1 MLYGIYDKDGKLA
14 FVNEAEDEDDVWTWF
29 LGFPDEGEIEAK
41 KAEGYSIHE
50 VTVEKKHGN
59 DDKPDERL
67 AGATGPVS
75 DRGGIGGPEAVR
87 DNPEDA
93 GQVQRPD
100 LHGVAVP
107 DGEAGQGAAVR
118 VHATGDDAVSDGVAC
133 NAEDIRRGRVIA
145 GDMFMHRKRGTSYR
159 ILVVKASLQTS
170 QPIAEGTD
178 IIVYMGSDGQIW
190 ARPIEEFGDGR
201 FLYDT

>member
-29 LGFPDEGEIEAK
+29 LGFPEEGEIEAK

-59 DDKPDERL
+59 DDLANQRL
-67 AGATGPVS
+67 AGATSPVS
-75 DRGGIGGPEAVR
+75 DRGGIGGPEAIR
-87 DNPEDA
+87 DNSEDA

-100 LHGVAVP
+100 LHGVAVS

-118 VHATGDDAVSDGVAC
+118 VHASGDDAIGHSMEGD
-133 NAEDIRRGRVIA
+133 AENLRGRYVK
-145 GDMFMHRKRGTSYR
+145 HRKRGSSYM
-159 ILVVKASLQTS
+159 ILGHVALQS
-170 QPIAEGTD
+170 EDPRLDQSKLVLYQGEQGEL
-178 IIVYMGSDGQIW
+178 Y
-190 ARPIEEFGDGR
+190 ARFPREFFDGR
-201 FLYDT
+201 FELK